1 MYKVSSARY
10 HQDNKERLLKKA
22 REKYQSPSN
31 KGKEIKQQYNRERYK
46 NLSED
51 RKQNLVEYR
60 KIYYKM
66 RKSTLL

>member
-31 KGKEIKQQYNRERYK
+31 KGKEIKQQYDRERYK

-51 RKQNLVEYR
+51 
-60 KIYYKM
+60 
-66 RKSTLL
+66 